1 MSQMPVLIN
10 IRPTHLDGNR
20 EFLHRFEF
28 WKSESSNFSAI
39 KSDPMQQTATTELFL
54 PIALGII
61 MLGLGLSLTLDD
73 FKRVVQYPRAVTV
86 ALVCQMILLPVICFF
101 LIKLSGLQAALAVGL
116 MLLAASPG
124 GATANLY
131 SHLSKGDVALNIS
144 LTAINSVLTLFTLP
158 LIVNFSLDYF
168 MDSGQYVPMQFKKVV
183 EVFAIVLIPVTIGM
197 LIKSKWAQFA
207 TKMDKPVKIASAL
220 ILIIII
226 VSVTIR
232 EKEILSA
239 YASELGFPV
248 LLFNV
253 LSMGVGYFVP
263 RWVNVEKRQSIAIG
277 MEIGIHNGTLAIYI
291 ALSVLGNSV
300 MSVPPAIYSLL
311 MFFTAAVFGYFVSRK
326 VETPKIN

>member
-1 MSQMPVLIN
+1 
-10 IRPTHLDGNR
+10 
-20 EFLHRFEF
+20 
-28 WKSESSNFSAI
+28 
-39 KSDPMQQTATTELFL
+39 MQQSATTELFL

-61 MLGLGLSLTLDD
+61 MLGLGLSLTIAD
-73 FKRVVQYPRAVTV
+73 FKRVAKYPKAVTV
-86 ALVCQMILLPVICFF
+86 ALLCQMVLLPVVCFL
-101 LIKLSGLQAALAVGL
+101 LIKFSGLNSALAVGL

-183 EVFAIVLIPVTIGM
+183 EVFAIVLVPVTIGM
-197 LIKSKWAQFA
+197 IIKSKWAQFA
-207 TKMDKPVKIASAL
+207 AKMDKPVKIASAI

-226 VSVTIR
+226 VSVTVR
-232 EKEILSA
+232 EKQVLID
-239 YASELGFPV
+239 YAGELGIPV

-253 LSMGVGYFVP
+253 LSMAIGYFIP
-263 RWVNVEKRQSIAIG
+263 RWVSIEKKQAIAIG

-291 ALSVLGNSV
+291 ALSVVGNSI

-311 MFFTAAVFGYFVSRK
+311 MFFTAAIFGLWVSRGK
-326 VETPKIN
+326 D